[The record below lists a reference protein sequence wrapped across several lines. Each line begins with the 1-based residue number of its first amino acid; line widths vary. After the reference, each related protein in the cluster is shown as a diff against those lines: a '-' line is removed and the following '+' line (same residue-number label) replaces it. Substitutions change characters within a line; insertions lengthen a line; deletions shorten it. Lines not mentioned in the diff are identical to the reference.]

1 MVESKLNEI
10 FTAVLELGIDK
21 INSEMSTDNTEQWDS
36 IKHLMLMNTIEEEFN
51 IQLNDEDLLNLTSYK
66 AIKNRIEEK

>member
-10 FTAVLELGIDK
+10 FTAVLELELDK

-51 IQLNDEDLLNLTSYK
+51 IQLNDEDLLNLTSYQ

>member
-10 FTAVLELGIDK
+10 FTAVLELGLDK

-51 IQLNDEDLLNLTSYK
+51 IQLNDEDLLNLTSYQ

>member
-51 IQLNDEDLLNLTSYK
+51 IQLNDEDLLNLTSYQ